1 MYMQHDD
8 AANEQ
13 QKLIY
18 STCMYM
24 YNNDNDDDIMQTLDV
39 HFFPMPRLGLVL
51 PASAVD
57 FEAAAEVDGAS
68 CRSSVDPNFSC
79 K

>member
-1 MYMQHDD
+1 M
-8 AANEQ
+8 
-13 QKLIY
+13 K
-18 STCMYM
+18 
-24 YNNDNDDDIMQTLDV
+24 NNDNDDDIMQTLDV